1 MKIYDVSIKGFRQEY
16 EILIGKSRQEYTLF
30 VDDLPNNFG
39 MFINHKI
46 PLFSNSLSPRIYKKL
61 DNTRIENGLYLRS
74 SDITAN
80 KLVQTSIQN
89 GLELKHSIYIG
100 GDYTISLP
108 ENRLALSSLLSLGR
122 DRIAIPSQN
131 TLSLTVSVSPKKS
144 QNISVEENILKL
156 RSDIYLSGQMI
167 FQLEPNILSLT
178 SSLEVLYEGSGS
190 GSGNLYTWEK
200 WDGEPGAISIG
211 DETSVVLATKSTTA
225 SGSSTITYA
234 NSYSVIDNEIVLDN
248 PSDEVSI
255 SAAPAGANTA
265 NDTFIGKY
273 IRRSY
278 TYKNPSAS
286 QENTVVDFYY
296 VGTNANATYTATNQY
311 VPSLGGTVKMSG
323 VQLIKTSTFIEYVTS
338 EASDSYPDN
347 GMQDGYWYVKCGDSN
362 VSVTKLSDI
371 DENSLAELDTQ
382 TLDEISW
389 KAGI

>member
-80 KLVQTSIQN
+80 KSVQTSIQN

-108 ENRLALSSLLSLGR
+108 ENRLALSSLLSVGR
-122 DRIAIPSQN
+122 DKVAIPSKN

-144 QNISVEENILKL
+144 QSISVEENILKL
-156 RSDIYLSGQMI
+156 RSDIYLSGQMR

-200 WDGEPGAISIG
+200 WSGEP
-211 DETSVVLATKSTTA
+211 DSVVMGGATKLILASYSAAEQRTSTVVCA
-225 SGSSTITYA
+225 D
-234 NSYSVIDNEIVLDN
+234 SYSVIDGNIVLNN
-248 PSDEVSI
+248 PSDSVSI
-255 SAAPAGANTA
+255 AYSSNDANKA
-265 NDTFIGKY
+265 DAFAGKY
-273 IRRSY
+273 IKVTVRSSMYGMLEPTYYYIPSDADAVY
-278 TYKNPSAS
+278 TETGAYVITGRTVII
-286 QENTVVDFYY
+286 EN
-296 VGTNANATYTATNQY
+296 
-311 VPSLGGTVKMSG
+311 
-323 VQLIKTSTFIEYVTS
+323 VQALQLSSMIEYATS
-338 EASDSYPDN
+338 ENPNAYPDN

-362 VSVTKLSDI
+362 ISVTKLSDI
-371 DENSLAELDTQ
+371 DGNSLAELDTQ
-382 TLDEISW
+382 TFDEI
-389 KAGI
+389 G